1 MTDTLLSVRNLEKHF
16 PVTEGL
22 LRRQVGTVKA
32 VDGVSFDVHRGE
44 AFGLV
49 GESGCGKST
58 TALSI
63 LQLEEPT
70 GGEVLFDGEPISDLG
85 KRELRQYRRQVQLVL
100 QDPESAFND
109 RMTIAETVA
118 EPLRVHGMT
127 DSERRREVVED
138 TLARVGLGDED
149 PDSYPHEF
157 SGGEKQRIAIARALV
172 LNPDLIIADEP
183 VSALDGRTKSDVLG
197 LLKELQTEF
206 DLSVL
211 LISHDIDVVRQF
223 CDRVAVMYLGSLVES
238 GPTAEV
244 VENPH
249 HPYTQMLL
257 GSVPSLDPTESHTS
271 TDLLTDELPDAA
283 DLPTGCQFHPRCPSI
298 IPPSDVELPREEWL
312 GVVAFRLSLSDGY
325 ASIDALRQSLSGTG
339 DLGSRVRETFE
350 IPPTLSD
357 SAVEAALAE
366 TIDILDGG
374 DLAGASDPLEAVTE
388 SICERHTPELQEIE
402 TPHPVACHRY
412 DAEEP
417 GAPETEIEANTFA
430 RQ

>member
-1 MTDTLLSVRNLEKHF
+1 MSEEPLLSVRNLEKHF

-22 LRRQVGTVKA
+22 LRRQVDTVRA
-32 VDGVSFDVHRGE
+32 VDGISFDVHRGE

-63 LQLEEPT
+63 LQLEEPS
-70 GGEVLFDGEPISDLG
+70 GGEVLFEGENVAELG
-85 KRELRQYRRQVQLVL
+85 KRDLRRYRRQVQLVL

-109 RMTIAETVA
+109 RMSIAETVA

-138 TLARVGLGDED
+138 ALGRVGLGEED
-149 PDSYPHEF
+149 PDSFPHEF

-183 VSALDGRTKSDVLG
+183 VSALDGRTKSDVLS

-257 GSVPSLDPTESHTS
+257 GSVPSLDPTESHAS

-283 DLPTGCQFHPRCPSI
+283 DLPSGCQFHPRCPAI
-298 IPPSDVELPREEWL
+298 IPPAEVDLPREAWL
-312 GVVAFRLSLSDGY
+312 GVVAFRLSLTDGY
-325 ASIDALRQSLSGTG
+325 GDIDAFRRSLSGTG
-339 DLGSRVRETFE
+339 DLDARVRETFD
-350 IPPTLSD
+350 IPSPLPD
-357 SAVEAALAE
+357 ADIEAAVTA
-366 TIDILDGG
+366 TVGALDEG
-374 DLAGASDPLEAVTE
+374 DLAGAGDRLTAATE
-388 SICERHTPELQEIE
+388 SVCERHTPELQETE
-402 TPHPVACHRY
+402 TSHPVACHRY
-412 DAEEP
+412 DDDEP
-417 GAPETEIEANTFA
+417 GKPETEIQANTFA
-430 RQ
+430 R